1 MCWGIVYG
9 YVDINFLE
17 GSVVWIEL
25 YVIDNYDKII
35 MIIKIGLVVLNRKI
49 WVGIY

>member
-1 MCWGIVYG
+1 MCLGIVYG
-9 YVDINFLE
+9 YVKKNFLE

-25 YVIDNYDKII
+25 YVIDNYDNII
-35 MIIKIGLVVLNRKI
+35 MIIKIGLVVLNRNI